1 MHYIMLDTCVLLD
14 IATKKNDLP
23 VVSALEQLTAND
35 MITLVFPDLVI
46 AEFNRNKKDVAN
58 KTRQRFSQEFKKV
71 KEILTEFGGEK
82 KEQAIEVINEVSSRL
97 PLLSE
102 ANYTTISRVEKLI
115 EKSLQLIISDNA
127 KLRAVQ
133 RGIDKKAPFH
143 ISKNSMADAVIIE
156 EFIEFVLGHQSDDNT
171 FIFVTHNHS
180 DFSSKDHR
188 KPHEDFGDIFQ
199 QDNVLY
205 FNNTPAAIATVDEEI
220 LSDIQFEYDFTEE
233 TRGLQEILSA
243 MDELVDKIWYNRCYC
258 NLLYGVEN
266 GDIRI
271 VPDGTQE
278 YGNGVVHDSIWKGA
292 LESAQRVEEKY
303 EDTGPWTDFEWGM
316 LNGKLSTLRWM
327 LGDEWDMLDT

>member
-1 MHYIMLDTCVLLD
+1 MLDTCVLLD
-14 IATKKNDLP
+14 ISTKRGDLP
-23 VVSALEQLTAND
+23 VVSALELLTGNKMMA
-35 MITLVFPDLVI
+35 LVLPDLVI
-46 AEFNRNKKDVAN
+46 AEFNRNKKDVAD

-71 KEILTEFGGEK
+71 KEILSEFGGEQ
-82 KEQAIEVINEVSSRL
+82 KEQAIEVLNEVSSRL

-102 ANYTTISRVEKLI
+102 ANYMTISRVEKLI
-115 EKSLQLIISDNA
+115 ERSLQLKISDNA

-156 EFIEFVLGHQSDDNT
+156 EFSEFVSGHQSEEDNT
-171 FIFVTHNHS
+171 YIFVTHNHN

-220 LSDIQFEYDFTEE
+220 LSDIQFECDFTEE
-233 TRGLQEILSA
+233 TRGLREILST
-243 MDELVDKIWYNRCYC
+243 MDELVDKIWYNRHC
-258 NLLYGVEN
+258 NRLYGIEN

-278 YGNGVVHDSIWKGA
+278 YGNGVIHEGIWNGA
-292 LESAQRVEEKY
+292 LKAAQQVEKRY
-303 EDTGPWTDFEWGM
+303 DDTGPWSDFEWGM
-316 LNGKLSTLRWM
+316 LNGKLSALRWV